1 MTTIRIAIGQVN
13 PTVGSFA
20 ANAEKIFSLASR
32 AASQDR
38 DLVIFPELALCGY
51 PVWDLATNR
60 AFVSEGLRSLAG
72 LVRRTRRLPITVCL
86 GFIDRA
92 RDGGAKGYNGACLF
106 RQGKIL
112 LRQYKQL
119 LPTYDVFLEQIFFR
133 PGREQQLFSVKG
145 VRAGVSICEDL
156 WDKTYPVKPTR
167 ELARRGA
174 KFIINISASP
184 YHRDVEEIRRALIRE
199 KSRQNHIYLVYVNQV
214 GAQDDLIFDGRSM
227 VADPTGK
234 IIFVAEPFR
243 EGLRFVDLPF
253 PHDPSRPSVRP
264 RADKT
269 AELYEALRLGVRDY
283 VSKNGFRRT
292 VVGLSG
298 GIDSALTC
306 TLAADALGPWNV
318 LGVAM
323 PGPYSSARS
332 ERAARALAK
341 GLGIEYRVHPITQ
354 FYALK
359 MRMGKLKRGTIHL
372 PLENYQARLRALELM
387 YLSNLEGR
395 LLLSTGNK
403 SEMAM
408 GYSTLYGDM
417 CGGLSVLGDV
427 YKTQVYELARYRNRL
442 KAVIPLDS
450 LRRAP
455 SAELRPNQKDSDS
468 LPPYPLLDEILK
480 RYVEAGEAR
489 SEIARRIAG
498 RASEKLVRRVC
509 DTVDHNEYKRRQ
521 APPTLRVSR
530 KAWFGRRMPITNRFR
545 E

>member
-1 MTTIRIAIGQVN
+1 MTTVRIAIGQIN
-13 PTVGSFA
+13 PTVGDFA
-20 ANAEKIFSLASR
+20 ANGEKIFSLVTR
-32 AASQDR
+32 AAQQGA
-38 DLVIFPELALCGY
+38 DLIIFPEMALCGY
-51 PVWDLATNR
+51 PVWDLATHR
-60 AFVSEGLRSLAG
+60 AFVSEGLRALAG

-86 GFIDRA
+86 GFIDRPA
-92 RDGGAKGYNGACLF
+92 DGSAKSYNGACLF
-106 RQGKIL
+106 RQGRIL

-133 PGREQQLFSVKG
+133 PGRGQHLFRVKG
-145 VRAGVSICEDL
+145 VRAGISICEDL
-156 WDKTYPVKPTR
+156 WDDTYPVKPTR

-174 KFIINISASP
+174 KLILNISASP
-184 YHRDVEEIRRALIRE
+184 YHRDVEDVRRALIAG
-199 KSRQNHIYLVYVNQV
+199 KSRQNRTYLVYVNQV

-234 IIFVAEPFR
+234 IIFVAESFR
-243 EGLRFVDLPF
+243 EELRLVDLPF
-253 PHDPSRPSVRP
+253 PHDPSRPAVPAR
-264 RADKT
+264 RDQA
-269 AELYEALRLGVRDY
+269 AQLYEALRLGIRDY
-283 VSKNGFRRT
+283 VSKNGFRRA

-306 TLAADALGPWNV
+306 TLAADALGAWNV

-323 PGPYSSARS
+323 PGPYSSPRS
-332 ERAARALAK
+332 ERAARALA
-341 GLGIEYRVHPITQ
+341 GNLGVEYRVHPIQ
-354 FYALK
+354 RFYALK
-359 MRMGKLKRGTIHL
+359 MRLAKLKAGTIHL

-417 CGGLSVLGDV
+417 CGGLSVLGDI
-427 YKTQVYELARYRNRL
+427 YKTQVYELARYRNRP

-455 SAELRPNQKDSDS
+455 SAELRPNQKDQDS
-468 LPPYPLLDEILK
+468 LPPYPLLDEILQL
-480 RYVEAGEAR
+480 YVEAGKSR
-489 SEIARRIAG
+489 SEIARRLAA